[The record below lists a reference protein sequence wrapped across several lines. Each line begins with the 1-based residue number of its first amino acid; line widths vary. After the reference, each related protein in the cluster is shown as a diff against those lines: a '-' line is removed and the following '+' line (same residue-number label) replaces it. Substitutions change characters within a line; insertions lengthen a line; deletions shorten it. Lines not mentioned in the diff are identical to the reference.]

1 MFNGK
6 SGSSGLEAG
15 LSNKN
20 PQTVLNRAESL
31 QLSLITGYK
40 NTLVGVYTSELTQ
53 DRAKA
58 KIEDFSLAAARKIET
73 FKKGL
78 QELAKEKADYKQAT
92 VNQKRASDEVDTLLA
107 TSETD
112 DENPTT
118 ASDII
123 GADRIYGTFLT

>member
-53 DRAKA
+53 ERAKA
-58 KIEDFSLAAARKIET
+58 KIEDFSLAVAKKIET

-78 QELAKEKADYKQAT
+78 QVLAKEKADDKKAELDNVAKHKEADLLLTQGP
-92 VNQKRASDEVDTLLA
+92 SDNEPEPGSGVEA
-107 TSETD
+107 IFNS
-112 DENPTT
+112 
-118 ASDII
+118 
-123 GADRIYGTFLT
+123 